1 VVGIIATWLAVKIR
15 DVLTGLMNKLT
26 RKVTYL
32 DRLVISSG
40 MLVCTRVK
48 LLCR

>member
-1 VVGIIATWLAVKIR
+1 MVGIIVTWLAVMIR
-15 DVLTGLMNKLT
+15 DVLTGLKNKLIG
-26 RKVTYL
+26 KVM